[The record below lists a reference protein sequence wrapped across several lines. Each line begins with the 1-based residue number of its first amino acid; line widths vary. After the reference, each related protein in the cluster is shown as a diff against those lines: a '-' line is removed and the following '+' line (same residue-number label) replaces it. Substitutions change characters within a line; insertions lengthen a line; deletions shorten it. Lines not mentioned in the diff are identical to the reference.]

1 MNAILSFVPTP
12 SALATVA
19 LRNTPLI
26 VTILEKQSNRDDAI
40 ALLAEGFDMLEEDLD
55 KERFFAFARRT
66 YWESTEN
73 APRRA
78 LMQTLIGK
86 LDF

>member
-1 MNAILSFVPTP
+1 MLS
-12 SALATVA
+12 
-19 LRNTPLI
+19 R
-26 VTILEKQSNRDDAI
+26 LEKRPDRAAAI

-55 KERFFAFARRT
+55 KERFFALVRRR
-66 YWESTEN
+66 YWESREGSAT
-73 APRRA
+73 RD